1 MIENNEATKFKEN
14 QILMHD
20 SNRTSVEKQFSIK
33 GLNLSK
39 SYKSRKFIFFSQ
51 TNHLVLD
58 RVNINIE
65 KGKM

>member
-1 MIENNEATKFKEN
+1 MIENNEVTKFKEN
-14 QILMHD
+14 QILIHD
-20 SNRTSVEKQFSIK
+20 FNQTSIEKQFSIK

-39 SYKSRKFIFFSQ
+39 SYKSCKFIFFSQ